1 MALACHA
8 RITRVRVPLESL
20 TEFFSE
26 TVFFQKNFSALVVIK
41 KYLAMVNGSNSTSN
55 YTIEASRGESVPIRC
70 SAEKILTKL

>member
-41 KYLAMVNGSNSTSN
+41 KYLAMVNGSNSTS
-55 YTIEASRGESVPIRC
+55 
-70 SAEKILTKL
+70 K